1 MVRKSKFEKEKILI
15 SLLSLEAN
23 KGHLKWK
30 VSDLARMAKVSRPL
44 IYYHVGKTKKEIL
57 DTCIQIIGEEFF
69 GLTEE
74 RTKMLQ
80 SGNLLE
86 SVLRTHQMF
95 MNAPALA
102 ILYLR
107 SRTEASFL
115 QKSFMQLEE
124 RYQAKLRKA
133 LPNLN
138 NAEIGALHAMLHGL
152 VTAPFAD
159 QESLTA
165 AVRMLGVMLDAP
177 SRGSA
182 G

>member
-1 MVRKSKFEKEKILI
+1 
-15 SLLSLEAN
+15 
-23 KGHLKWK
+23 
-30 VSDLARMAKVSRPL
+30 MAKVSRPL

-57 DTCIQIIGEEFF
+57 DACIQIIGDEFY

-80 SGNLLE
+80 NGNMLE

-95 MNAPALA
+95 MKAPALA

-115 QKSFMQLEE
+115 QKSFMQLEQ

-133 LPNLN
+133 LPKLN
-138 NAEIGALHAMLHGL
+138 KVEVAALHAMLHGL

-159 QESLTA
+159 RETLTV
-165 AVRMLGVMLDAP
+165 AVRMLGVALNAP
-177 SRGSA
+177 RGNMR
-182 G
+182 